1 MQKIAN
7 QESTRC
13 PLLRRRGSCNEFRV
27 YRPPQS
33 SPWAEVSL
41 GTRNGMECCSENV
54 PDRLNG
60 EQRVILE
67 GEGPHFQFI
76 SDD

>member
-1 MQKIAN
+1 MQRIAN

-27 YRPPQS
+27 YRAPQS
-33 SPWAEVSL
+33 SPGRRCPLAH
-41 GTRNGMECCSENV
+41 GMACCSENV